1 MKKLIAFIFAFV
13 MLGVVTA
20 SAEYITVDDA
30 ANKWCAAAFY
40 DETGSLT
47 AVRVYTFD
55 ADGGADIERIT
66 DDCRLYFAGADETV
80 ILEPAAE
87 ETAEPTVEP
96 TSEPE
101 AESTIE
107 PTEEP
112 TAEPTAEATEEP
124 EATVPP
130 IYQNEADAMYTF
142 YVVKGISYVSVD
154 GEQKI
159 EIDALNRGEEKLIT
173 VDEDTVLTATAPLLT
188 AYDGASVTTLCEG
201 DVIVMSASPSGK
213 LKSINLILRLDA
225 NPFLTDDDYGSSF
238 ENLFAS
244 GGIVGGNSRNTV
256 MYYGSNSSP
265 AYYGYAF
272 GCIFDK
278 SVHSLTLYDKTGL
291 SDREQIFALSEDTM
305 VYIYDSTESDP
316 LYIGTI
322 YEIEESSIDPAHID
336 SDYNVTEWTDDD
348 YLNLALV
355 RESDGV
361 VTDIVVYMF

>member
-1 MKKLIAFIFAFV
+1 MKKFIAFIFAFV
-13 MLGVVTA
+13 MLCIVTA

-66 DDCRLYFAGADETV
+66 DDCWLYFAGADETI
-80 ILEPAAE
+80 ILEPA
-87 ETAEPTVEP
+87 AEPTVEP
-96 TSEPE
+96 TAEP
-101 AESTIE
+101 TVE

-112 TAEPTAEATEEP
+112 TAEPTAEPTEES
-124 EATVPP
+124 EATVQPV
-130 IYQNEADAMYTF
+130 YQNEADAMYTF

-173 VDEDTVLTATAPLLT
+173 VDEDTVLTAAAPLLT
-188 AYDGASVTTLCEG
+188 AYDGASVTALCEG

-213 LKSINLILRLDA
+213 LKSISLILRLDA

-244 GGIVGGNSRNTV
+244 GGVVGGNSRNTV

-278 SVHSLTLYDKTGL
+278 SVYSLTLYDKTGL
-291 SDREQIFALSEDTM
+291 SDREQVFTLSEDTM
-305 VYIYDSTESDP
+305 VYIYDPTESDP

-322 YEIEESSIDPAHID
+322 YDITESSIDPAHID
-336 SDYNVTEWTDDD
+336 DDYNVTEWTDDD